1 MSAYSGIKRGT
12 FGISHTIYILHKSKS
27 QNNYCK
33 SFDRSRKCNFPHF
46 EEKYNIPTD
55 RQTDRPDHKRWAYVY
70 IVSILVSCMHARL
83 CHRCTKLQETKSKKQ
98 TNKYSIRIL
107 EDLLSRQQSS
117 MLLEVAAYGKA

>member
-1 MSAYSGIKRGT
+1 MAFLILYT
-12 FGISHTIYILHKSKS
+12 FYTNQKVKITIVRASIGAESVT
-27 QNNYCK
+27 
-33 SFDRSRKCNFPHF
+33 SRTLRK
-46 EEKYNIPTD
+46 NIIYQPTD
-55 RQTDRPDHKRWAYVY
+55 RRDRPDHKRWAYVY